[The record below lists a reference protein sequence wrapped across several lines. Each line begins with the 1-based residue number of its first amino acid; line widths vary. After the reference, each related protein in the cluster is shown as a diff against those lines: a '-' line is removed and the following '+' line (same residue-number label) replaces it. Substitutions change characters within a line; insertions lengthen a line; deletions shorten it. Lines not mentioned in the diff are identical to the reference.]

1 MGVTNGSGEGTMK
14 RCPFCHGDGYS
25 VQGEECKDCEERVDY
40 VMTDKGLKITSER
53 YWREKIADEIRSL
66 DLKSEARQI
75 SSDWLGA
82 TVRTQMAC
90 ASVAEKGLAQ

>member
-1 MGVTNGSGEGTMK
+1 MRKIVRNQVGVTNGSGERSMSETT
-14 RCPFCHGDGYS
+14 
-25 VQGEECKDCEERVDY
+25 DY
-40 VMTDKGLKITSER
+40 VLTEKGLRITSER

-90 ASVAEKGLAQ
+90 AAVAEKGIDQ